1 MKDRTMRYAAWYG
14 IVVGLLILGQWA
26 FFLITGAVPE
36 LESAPISIGF
46 HMGAELILAL
56 VLIAGGIAVLQSR
69 RWGGKALL
77 VALGMAIYSEI
88 NSPGYF
94 AQQGIWALVGM
105 FAVLLAGALVGV
117 YRLKLD
123 FKE

>member
-1 MKDRTMRYAAWYG
+1 MRYAAWYG
-14 IVVGLLILGQWA
+14 VAVGFLILGQWT

-36 LESAPISIGF
+36 LQSAPLSIGF
-46 HMGAELILAL
+46 HIGAESILAL
-56 VLIAGGIAVLQSR
+56 VLIVGGVAVLRSR

-94 AQQGIWALVGM
+94 AQQGTWALVGM

-117 YRLKLD
+117 YLLTPELK
-123 FKE
+123 E